1 MGNSVIWSEI
11 DLENGSCSKWGGEA
25 KIVKMRYDYN
35 ALFTGADHPM
45 HNANSPR
52 FDPVDQQQ
60 VLLLS
65 KLPPEKRLRLMLEAR
80 QLALGLV
87 RGRLRRRYPQLSDAQ
102 LNLKALEA
110 LGHASR
116 KVP

>member
-1 MGNSVIWSEI
+1 MVVVQHGEV
-11 DLENGSCSKWGGEA
+11 EA
-25 KIVKMRYDYN
+25 KIGKMRYDYN
-35 ALFTGADHPM
+35 ALFIGVDLPM
-45 HNANSPR
+45 QNANSPR

-87 RGRLRRRYPQLSDAQ
+87 RGRLRQQFPQLSDAQ

-110 LGHASR
+110 LGHAPR
-116 KVP
+116 KIP